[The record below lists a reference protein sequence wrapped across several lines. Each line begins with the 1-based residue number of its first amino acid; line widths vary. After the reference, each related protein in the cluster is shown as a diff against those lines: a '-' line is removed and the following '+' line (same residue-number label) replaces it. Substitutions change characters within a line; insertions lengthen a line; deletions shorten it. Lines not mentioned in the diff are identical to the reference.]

1 MSNQPQ
7 PSAFTPRP
15 SGDAMP
21 EASELDNLDF
31 QIEAA
36 EYDIKQKGY
45 AVNHSIGQARV
56 ADDAGAAELAELWRW
71 RARQHG
77 DEVKALQAGLRD
89 AKSQR
94 IRLTRGVVAE
104 G

>member
-7 PSAFTPRP
+7 PAAFTPRP
-15 SGDAMP
+15 SGDSAP

-45 AVNHSIGQARV
+45 AVNHAMGQAKS
-56 ADDAGAAELAELWRW
+56 ADENGAPELAELWRW
-71 RARQHG
+71 RARQNG
-77 DEVKALQAGLRD
+77 DEVTALKTGLRD
-89 AKSQR
+89 AKSAR
-94 IRLTRGVVAE
+94 TRLTRGGGE